1 MKGLFILIIA
11 NKRLLALLSLF
22 ILLQI
27 LPCQA
32 QRAGLKTNALCWG
45 ATTPNV
51 GVELGLSPRTTLN
64 VAAAYNP
71 WNFSRG
77 RKMHLWAVQP
87 ALRYWFCQRFEG
99 HFVGVHAHAAQ
110 YYGGFKQK
118 LYYGYLAGGGISYGY
133 AWLLS
138 PHWNVEAEIGIGYA
152 RLWYKEGERIY
163 CEKCSISRRH
173 NYWGPTV
180 ASLSVAYV
188 F

>member
-1 MKGLFILIIA
+1 
-11 NKRLLALLSLF
+11 
-22 ILLQI
+22 
-27 LPCQA
+27 
-32 QRAGLKTNALCWG
+32 
-45 ATTPNV
+45 
-51 GVELGLSPRTTLN
+51 
-64 VAAAYNP
+64 
-71 WNFSRG
+71 
-77 RKMHLWAVQP
+77 MHLWAAQP

-110 YYGGFKQK
+110 YYGGFKQQ
-118 LYYGYLAGGGISYGY
+118 LYDGYLAGGGISYGY

-163 CEKCSISRRH
+163 CEKCSISRRR
-173 NYWGPTV
+173 NYWGPTM